1 MPLKD
6 KEEKLAYQ
14 RRWYAAHR
22 ERVIAKVR
30 KRRRAHYT
38 GVCRN
43 CGRKTFGDRPKKIP
57 EYCHRPACASAQR
70 AGRWQYEKEHQ
81 QPGAKTP

>member
-1 MPLKD
+1 MPFKD
-6 KEEKLAYQ
+6 YETKLAYQ
-14 RRWYAAHR
+14 RKWYADHR

-57 EYCHRPACASAQR
+57 VYCARPACASVQR
-70 AGRWQYEKEHQ
+70 SLR
-81 QPGAKTP
+81 